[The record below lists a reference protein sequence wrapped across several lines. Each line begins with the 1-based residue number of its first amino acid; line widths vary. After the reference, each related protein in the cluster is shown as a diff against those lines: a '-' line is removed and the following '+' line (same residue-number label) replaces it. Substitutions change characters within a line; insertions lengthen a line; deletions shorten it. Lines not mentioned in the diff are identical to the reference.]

1 MESQLLLIGTKN
13 IINKIF
19 NYIILITRMNKK
31 QNILVTGG
39 AGYIGAH
46 IVELLVKTKANII
59 IIDNLV
65 TGRKKLLNKKAK
77 FIKEDIKNK
86 TSLIKIINDYEINS
100 IIHLAGS
107 LNVSEAE
114 KNKKK
119 YYKNNVEGTLNLV
132 NACKNSTVKNI
143 IFSSSCSVYGNIKGS
158 VNEKMRPNPQGYYA
172 LTKYKAE
179 EIIKKFSKKYNYK
192 YGILRY
198 FNVAGASP
206 SGKIGE
212 IETSHGHLIKNIAI
226 QSLKKKPVISIYGND
241 YKTKDGTC
249 VRDYIH
255 VSDLATIH
263 IMALKYINKN
273 SKSLILNCGYGK
285 PYSVLDIA
293 NIFKIKKKNAQI
305 SFKKR
310 RPGDIAEVYSNTKKI
325 DKILKLKAKYDNL
338 ENILDSAYKWEKIIK
353 KFNLN

>member
-1 MESQLLLIGTKN
+1 
-13 IINKIF
+13 
-19 NYIILITRMNKK
+19 MNKK
-31 QNILVTGG
+31 ENILVTGG
-39 AGYIGAH
+39 AGYIGSH
-46 IVELLVKTKANII
+46 IVELLIKTKSNII

-65 TGRKKLLNKKAK
+65 TGHKKLLNKKAK
-77 FIKEDIKNK
+77 FIKVDIKNK
-86 TSLIKIINDYEINS
+86 TLITKIINDYEISS

-143 IFSSSCSVYGNIKGS
+143 IFSSSCSVYGNVKGS

-293 NIFKIKKKNAQI
+293 NIFKIKKKNTQI
-305 SFKKR
+305 RFKKR

-325 DKILKLKAKYDNL
+325 NKILKLKVKYDNL
-338 ENILDSAYKWEKIIK
+338 ENILDSAYKWEKKINSI
-353 KFNLN
+353 

>member
-1 MESQLLLIGTKN
+1 
-13 IINKIF
+13 
-19 NYIILITRMNKK
+19 MNKK

-39 AGYIGAH
+39 AGYIGSH

-59 IIDNLV
+59 ILDNLV
-65 TGRKKLLNKKAK
+65 TGHKKLLNKKAI
-77 FIKEDIKNK
+77 FIKEDINNK
-86 TSLIKIINDYEINS
+86 TKLTQIINDYKINS
-100 IIHLAGS
+100 IVHLAGL

-119 YYKNNVEGTLNLV
+119 YYKNNVDGTLNLV
-132 NACKNSTVKNI
+132 HSCKNSSVRNI
-143 IFSSSCSVYGNIKGS
+143 IFSSSCSIYGNVRGS
-158 VNEKMRPNPQGYYA
+158 VSEKKKPNPQGYYA

-179 EIIKKFSKKYNYK
+179 EIIKKFSKKYNYE

-255 VSDLATIH
+255 VSDLANIH
-263 IMALKYINKN
+263 IKALKYINKN

-285 PYSVLDIA
+285 PYSVLEIS
-293 NIFKIKKKNAQI
+293 NILKKKNKDTKI
-305 SFKKR
+305 NYKKR
-310 RPGDIAEVYSNTKKI
+310 RPGDIAQVYSNTKKL
-325 DKILKLKAKYDNL
+325 DKILRLKPKYDSLKYIL
-338 ENILDSAYKWEKIIK
+338 ESAYKWEKRLKI
-353 KFNLN
+353 

>member
-1 MESQLLLIGTKN
+1 
-13 IINKIF
+13 
-19 NYIILITRMNKK
+19 MNKK
-31 QNILVTGG
+31 ENILVTGG
-39 AGYIGAH
+39 AGYIGSH
-46 IVELLVKTKANII
+46 IVELLIKTKSNII

-65 TGRKKLLNKKAK
+65 TGHKKLLNKKAK
-77 FIKEDIKNK
+77 FIKVDIKNK
-86 TSLIKIINDYEINS
+86 TLITKIINDYEISS

-119 YYKNNVEGTLNLV
+119 YYKNNVEGTLNLIK
-132 NACKNSTVKNI
+132 ACKNSFVKNI
-143 IFSSSCSVYGNIKGS
+143 IFSSSCSVYGNVKGS
-158 VNEKMRPNPQGYYA
+158 VNEKMKPNPQSYYA

-179 EIIKKFSKKYNYK
+179 EIIKKFSKKYDYK

-226 QSLKKKPVISIYGND
+226 QSLKKKPVINIYGND

-293 NIFKIKKKNAQI
+293 NIFKIKKKNTQI
-305 SFKKR
+305 RFKKR

-325 DKILKLKAKYDNL
+325 NKILKLKVKYDNL
-338 ENILDSAYKWEKIIK
+338 ENILDSAYKWEKKINSI
-353 KFNLN
+353 